1 MPDETMVE
9 RPGGREV
16 KDADDRAVKEGRE
29 MQSELRRE
37 GAGGA
42 AAADDSQRDA
52 GERRKREHVVGPVSE
67 FPDGSH
73 RVVDVGG
80 RQIGVFNIRGSFH
93 ALPNICPHQTGPV
106 CEAKQVVG
114 TLVATEKTD
123 WDPEW
128 VKDGE
133 VLICPWHGLEYHIPT
148 GQCLAFPNI
157 KLRRYDVSVEDDQVV
172 IRLSS
177 RASPSK

>member
-1 MPDETMVE
+1 MSDDTMVDQ
-9 RPGGREV
+9 GQGREV
-16 KDADDRAVKEGRE
+16 KDADDPAVKEGRA
-29 MQSELRRE
+29 MQSERRPE
-37 GAGGA
+37 GGGDTSPDGRNKGGA
-42 AAADDSQRDA
+42 
-52 GERRKREHVVGPVSE
+52 ERITREHVVGPVSE
-67 FPDGSH
+67 FPEGSH
-73 RVVDVGG
+73 RVVDIGG

-114 TLVATEKTD
+114 TLLATEKTD

-133 VLICPWHGLEYHIPT
+133 VLVCPWHGLEYHIPT

-157 KLRRYDVSVEDDQVV
+157 KLRRYDVGVEDDQVV

-177 RASPSK
+177 RAKASK

>member
-1 MPDETMVE
+1 MADETMVDQT
-9 RPGGREV
+9 PGREV
-16 KDADDRAVKEGRE
+16 KDADDPAVKEGRT
-29 MQSELRRE
+29 MQYERRPE
-37 GAGGA
+37 GAG
-42 AAADDSQRDA
+42 DA
-52 GERRKREHVVGPVSE
+52 SAEGSIKGGGERTTRDHVVGPVSE
-67 FPDGSH
+67 FPEGSH
-73 RVVDVGG
+73 RVVDIGG

-106 CEAKQVVG
+106 CEAKRVVG
-114 TLVATEKTD
+114 TLLATEKTN

-133 VLICPWHGLEYHIPT
+133 VLVCPWHGLEYHIPT

-157 KLRRYDVSVEDDQVV
+157 KLRRYDVGVEDDQVI

-177 RASPSK
+177 RAKASK

>member
-1 MPDETMVE
+1 MMDETMVD
-9 RPGGREV
+9 RRQDREV
-16 KDADDRAVKEGRE
+16 QDADDPAVKEGRAMHYE
-29 MQSELRRE
+29 
-37 GAGGA
+37 
-42 AAADDSQRDA
+42 QRSDA
-52 GERRKREHVVGPVSE
+52 PATREHVVGPVSE

-80 RQIGVFNIRGSFH
+80 RQIGVFNIRGTFH

-114 TLVATEKTD
+114 TLLATERTD

-133 VLICPWHGLEYHIPT
+133 VLVCPWHGLEYHIPT

-172 IRLSS
+172 IHLR
-177 RASPSK
+177 SKARK